1 MQMQTPVVRDLLLL
15 GGGHSHVQVLKHFA
29 MHPVPGIR
37 LTLISD
43 DYVSAYSGMV
53 PGFIAGH
60 YTLDEIQI
68 ALEPLCRGAGAR
80 FICARVTGLD
90 RNERRV
96 LMAGRPPLRYDY
108 LSINSGARPDLKGM
122 PGIAVK
128 PISGFLAQWP
138 AVFSSLQAS
147 DQPLAT
153 AESTPS
159 GQSRAARSGL
169 ILVGAGAGGVEMAF
183 ACRASLPSEVS
194 IKLVGPTLLPS
205 LNRRAKKLVSEAMR
219 EKRIEYIAQRV
230 ANASKTSNGYRITL
244 IDGSI
249 EEADQLLWVTD
260 VRAPEWLAG
269 SGLDCDDKGFAK
281 VDASMQCIGDGHIF
295 VAGDAAHLQGQER
308 AKAGVF
314 AVRAAPVLAANLAR
328 AVQGLPLHGPRS
340 RFSPQESFLT
350 LIGLGAPGR
359 PDAIAVR
366 GAWALRGKIFW
377 RLKDWIDQRF
387 IRRYNELPS
396 MDAESVD
403 LPESLAGALPDDP
416 MRCGGCG
423 AKLASDPLRR
433 VLQRLPT
440 QSAPHVVLGIGDDA
454 AEVRHGTGSTL
465 LSVDGFRAM
474 IDDPYLLGRICAHH
488 SLNDLYAMGAQPA
501 SALALV
507 TIPLMAEPM
516 MEEELYQL
524 LSGAVDVLNK
534 SDAPLVGGHSAEG
547 AELSIAL
554 TVTGAP
560 GQTTLRK
567 SGAQVGDVL
576 ILTKPL
582 GTGVILAGA
591 MRGIHVPGA
600 ISAAV
605 DCMDSSN
612 ALSVEILQDCGA
624 NALTD
629 VTGFGLLGHLSEML
643 RASDCGVALRLADIP
658 LLPGALPM
666 AKRNIASSLQ
676 SANALALRDFRLL
689 DDLDPCRLAILSDPQ
704 TSGGMLASVPAHQA
718 DTCIKALRDR
728 QIEAAKVGDIVPVPT
743 RIITT

>member
-43 DYVSAYSGMV
+43 DYVSPYSGMV

-60 YTLDEIQI
+60 YNLDEIQI
-68 ALEPLCRGAGAR
+68 ALEPLCRVAGAR

-90 RNERRV
+90 RDERRV

-138 AVFSSLQAS
+138 AVFSSLQAG
-147 DQPLAT
+147 DQPLGT
-153 AESTPS
+153 AKSTPN
-159 GQSRAARSGL
+159 GQSRVARNSL

-194 IKLVGPTLLPS
+194 IKLVGPTLLPGLS
-205 LNRRAKKLVSEAMR
+205 RRARKLVSEAMR
-219 EKRIEYIAQRV
+219 EKRIEYVAQRV
-230 ANASKTSNGYRITL
+230 ANASNTNNGYRITL

-260 VRAPEWLAG
+260 VRAPEWLAR

-281 VDASMQCIGDGHIF
+281 VDASMQCIGDDHIF
-295 VAGDAAHLQGQER
+295 AAGDAAHLQGQER

-314 AVRAAPVLAANLAR
+314 AVRAAPVLASNLAR

-366 GAWALRGKIFW
+366 GALALRGKIFW

-387 IRRYNELPS
+387 MNRYNEVPS
-396 MDAESVD
+396 MDAEAVD
-403 LPESLAGALPDDP
+403 LPDSLAGALPDDP

-454 AEVRHGTGSTL
+454 AEVRHGTRSTL

-524 LSGAVDVLNK
+524 LSGAVDVLTK
-534 SDAPLVGGHSAEG
+534 SGAPLVGGHSAEG

-554 TVTGAP
+554 TITGTP

-605 DCMDSSN
+605 GCMDSSN
-612 ALSVEILQDCGA
+612 ALSVEILQDCGV

-643 RASDCGVALRLADIP
+643 RASECGVALRLADIP
-658 LLPGALPM
+658 MLPGALPM

-676 SANALALRDFRLL
+676 GANALALRDFRLA
-689 DDLDPCRLAILSDPQ
+689 DNLDPCRLAILSDPQ

-728 QIEAAKVGDIVPVPT
+728 QIEAARIGDILPAPT
-743 RIITT
+743 RIIAP